1 MFSRIDMHI
10 HTIASDGKDS
20 ISEVIESARTIPLE
34 YIAITDHDTVSGL
47 QKYYEQSSCEYPII
61 INGIEM
67 TCGYDPEIHILG
79 YFIDIYNPHLL
90 ELLNEFQKSR
100 VRRSLTFLRNLRKD
114 YPIIKLHDI
123 MKRYKSYSTDAIT
136 QYMIDIQ
143 LVQNES
149 EAKERF
155 FNAESKY
162 YLAPIYIEPTK
173 AIEVI
178 RSSGGI
184 ASLAHLCRINVT
196 NETLRTLITE
206 LKQYGLEALET
217 YHSLYTADQ
226 INHYSELASY
236 FNLLCT
242 GGSDYHGSQRMNVLG
257 SPYNISSELVE
268 KMLLRIGRDQ

>member
-10 HTIASDGKDS
+10 HTIASDGEDS
-20 ISEVIESARTIPLE
+20 ISEIIELARAIPLE
-34 YIAITDHDTVSGL
+34 YIAITDHDTISGL
-47 QKYYEQSSCEYPII
+47 QKYYEQSYCEYPII

-79 YFIDIYNPHLL
+79 HFIDIYNPHLL
-90 ELLNEFQKSR
+90 EILNEFQKSR
-100 VRRSLTFLRNLRKD
+100 VRRSLAFLRNLRKD
-114 YPIIKLHDI
+114 YPVIKLHDI
-123 MKRYKSYSTDAIT
+123 MRQYKSYSTDAIT

-162 YLAPIYIEPTK
+162 YLAPIYIEPAK
-173 AIEVI
+173 AIEAI
-178 RSSGGI
+178 KSSGGI
-184 ASLAHLCRINVT
+184 ASLAHLCRIDVT

-206 LKQYGLEALET
+206 LKQYGLEALEI

-236 FNLLCT
+236 FHLLRI
-242 GGSDYHGSQRMNVLG
+242 GGSDYHGSRRMNILG
-257 SPYNISSELVE
+257 SPYNISSELVD
-268 KMLLRIGRDQ
+268 KILLKIGRD